1 MIVFYT
7 TGCPKCKILKTKLDA
22 KGISYEICE
31 DTSVMES
38 KGIEAVPVLEL
49 ENHELLQFG
58 EAIKWVNSL

>member
-31 DTSVMES
+31 NISVMES
-38 KGIEAVPVLEL
+38 KGIETVPVLEL